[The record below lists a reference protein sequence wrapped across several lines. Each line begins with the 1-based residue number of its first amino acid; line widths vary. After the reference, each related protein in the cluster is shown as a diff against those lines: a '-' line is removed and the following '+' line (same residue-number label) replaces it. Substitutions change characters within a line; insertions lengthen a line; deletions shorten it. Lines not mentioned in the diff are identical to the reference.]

1 MSEVGVD
8 LSPEPITPG
17 GDDAK
22 SVVADS
28 AGARLSAARLALGLG
43 VNQVAEQLKLSH
55 RQIVALEANE
65 FDKLPKMVI
74 VRGFVRSYAKL
85 LKIDPASVIACLP
98 PDHTSVSLD
107 TDLRPTLATPF
118 MESRSPFLGRT
129 DTNRKYLIGAGV
141 LAVAAMLFL
150 VAQHFEQSEAFKDLF
165 SRPDQ
170 SKSQVAEI
178 AASKAAS
185 SVAASADAVFPPD
198 SASASSTV
206 VERTAPVVDEVATAS
221 SVESVA
227 SSVVD
232 AKPVQSQPQA
242 ASIPVVTPPAPA
254 SVAVAPAVA
263 ASSAAKSSSNQVRLK
278 FRQDSWIQVKKENG
292 EVLTSHLA
300 KAGTEEFFDIK
311 EGLQLR
317 LGNAHGVDGW
327 VRGAALEIVPPKD
340 TNVVNLTVK

>member
-98 PDHTSVSLD
+98 PDHSGVSLD

-129 DTNRKYLIGAGV
+129 DTNRKYLIGAGA
-141 LAVAAMLFL
+141 LAIAAMLFL
-150 VAQHFEQSEAFKDLF
+150 VAQHFEQSEVFKDLF
-165 SRPDQ
+165 SRTDQ
-170 SKSQVAEI
+170 AKLPVVDV
-178 AASKAAS
+178 AASTAAS
-185 SVAASADAVFPPD
+185 SAASSTEAVFPPD
-198 SASASSTV
+198 ATSASSTV
-206 VERTAPVVDEVATAS
+206 VERTAPVVNEVATAS
-221 SVESVA
+221 SVESIASPVA
-227 SSVVD
+227 D
-232 AKPVQSQPQA
+232 TKPVQAQPQV
-242 ASIPVVTPPAPA
+242 ASLPAVTTPAPA
-254 SVAVAPAVA
+254 SVAVGQPIA
-263 ASSAAKSSSNQVRLK
+263 ASPVAKSANQLRLK
-278 FRQDSWIQVKKENG
+278 FRQDSWIQVKKESG

-300 KAGTEEFFDIK
+300 KAGTEEFFDVK

-327 VRGAALEIVPPKD
+327 VRGASLEIVPPKD